1 MKVLTS
7 PVFIICALLF
17 VVHQVLQKGLDIT
30 FPLVD
35 RYLDNLLTMPIILSL
50 LLVERQY
57 LFKRGKA
64 YRLSALDVAIAT
76 VFIALISEIL
86 FPLLSQKFT
95 TDWWDVVFLALGSL
109 IFYVTIN
116 QIPAKEEDQN
126 IPSQ

>member
-17 VVHQVLQKGLDIT
+17 IIHQVLQKGLDIT
-30 FPLVD
+30 FPMVD

-64 YRLSALDVAIAT
+64 YRLLALDVVVAT
-76 VFIALISEIL
+76 VFITLVSEIL
-86 FPLLSQKFT
+86 FPLFSDDFT
-95 TDWWDVVFLALGSL
+95 TDWWDVAFLALGSL
-109 IFYVTIN
+109 IFYITIN
-116 QIPAKEEDQN
+116 TIPTKEKDRDTR
-126 IPSQ
+126 SR